1 MPPWLA
7 AKGGG
12 PSILHAPSLHS
23 DEIVIF
29 DVCSGPMMALCL
41 AREDAV
47 EGWRELLGPKEV
59 TVAAEQAPERYKLP
73 DAPTMI
79 RNKIGII
86 INILIIIIIFVII
99 IIIII
104 FVVDVA
110 VDISLDC

>member
-1 MPPWLA
+1 
-7 AKGGG
+7 
-12 PSILHAPSLHS
+12 
-23 DEIVIF
+23 
-29 DVCSGPMMALCL
+29 MALCL

-86 INILIIIIIFVII
+86 INILIIIIIIVI

-104 FVVDVA
+104 FVVDVV
-110 VDISLDC
+110 VDISLDCWWSNTPPLSMFI

>member
-1 MPPWLA
+1 MGTSFFSFLWWLMA
-7 AKGGG
+7 GLRICASQGGIVQSRGWLPNIGG
-12 PSILHAPSLHS
+12 PSILHAPNLHS

-73 DAPTMI
+73 NAATVIMI
-79 RNKIGII
+79 IR
-86 INILIIIIIFVII
+86 LELLLTF
-99 IIIII
+99 
-104 FVVDVA
+104 
-110 VDISLDC
+110 

>member
-1 MPPWLA
+1 MGAMSFFLFMVAHGWVARLCQPRGHCSVKGLA
-7 AKGGG
+7 TKGGG
-12 PSILHAPSLHS
+12 PSILQAPNLHS

-73 DAPTMI
+73 DAATMI
-79 RNKIGII
+79 MIMRLELF
-86 INILIIIIIFVII
+86 LIF
-99 IIIII
+99 
-104 FVVDVA
+104 
-110 VDISLDC
+110 

>member
-1 MPPWLA
+1 MGAMSFFSFLWWLMA
-7 AKGGG
+7 GLHVCASQGGSAQSRHLL
-12 PSILHAPSLHS
+12 PKVEAPTILHAPNLHS

-73 DAPTMI
+73 DVPT
-79 RNKIGII
+79 
-86 INILIIIIIFVII
+86 
-99 IIIII
+99 
-104 FVVDVA
+104 
-110 VDISLDC
+110 

>member
-104 FVVDVA
+104 FVVDVV